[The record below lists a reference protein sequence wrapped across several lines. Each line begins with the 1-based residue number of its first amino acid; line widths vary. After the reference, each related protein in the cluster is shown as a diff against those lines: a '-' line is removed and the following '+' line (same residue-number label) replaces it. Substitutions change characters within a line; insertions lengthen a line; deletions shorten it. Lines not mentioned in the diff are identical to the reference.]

1 MNIRILQ
8 VGDRYSDPGAAS
20 GVHESS
26 LPAEPGEAGL
36 QLQGAAG
43 A

>member
-1 MNIRILQ
+1 MDIPVLQIR
-8 VGDRYSDPGAAS
+8 DRYSDPGAAP

-36 QLQGAAG
+36 QLPGAAG